1 MEGRG
6 RRRRRMGRRGV
17 EGRGRRMRMG
27 RKEEGER
34 ERKREGRRGMRN
46 GIREGKRN
54 GIREGRRKIRRGEEA
69 YMEIMM
75 SLPLTQYPPRNQTT
89 YLRLVRL

>member
-1 MEGRG
+1 M
-6 RRRRRMGRRGV
+6 
-17 EGRGRRMRMG
+17 
-27 RKEEGER
+27 
-34 ERKREGRRGMRN
+34 
-46 GIREGKRN
+46 RN

>member
-1 MEGRG
+1 M
-6 RRRRRMGRRGV
+6 

-34 ERKREGRRGMRN
+34 ERKREGRRGM
-46 GIREGKRN
+46 RN